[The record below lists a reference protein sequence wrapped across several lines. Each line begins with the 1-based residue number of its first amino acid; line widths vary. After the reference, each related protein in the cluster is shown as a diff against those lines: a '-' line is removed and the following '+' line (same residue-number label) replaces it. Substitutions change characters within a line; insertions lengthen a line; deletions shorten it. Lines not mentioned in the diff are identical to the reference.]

1 MKKGQQVKEKIN
13 EKEYTFQFNGLR
25 AADRAIKA
33 VTDGKGEIDIEKMR
47 DYLFENVVVEP
58 AHIDYD
64 EYFESADELDEVTKI
79 ATEVMRGKFREDKKD
94 KGANKK

>member
-13 EKEYTFQFNGLR
+13 GKEYTFQFNGLR
-25 AADRAIKA
+25 AADRAVKE
-33 VTDGKGEIDIEKMR
+33 VEDRNGEIDIEKMR

-64 EYFESADELDEVTKI
+64 EYFESLDELDEVTKI
-79 ATEVMRGKFREDKKD
+79 ATEVMRANFREEKNKNT
-94 KGANKK
+94 NKK